1 MNRTTASVLVS
12 CASLL
17 GTLTAQQAPKAAE
30 KSPQGAEVRA
40 LVEKMVAA
48 ERALKSLRMTMH
60 TAGRLPGDLDVETSG
75 ELRVLRAE
83 QPAAPAQRF
92 TRFEYSFGD
101 GLSGR
106 LESAETPDGIRLFEE
121 DPAFGAV
128 FLRIGRSVVRD
139 LEWAGRVLERS
150 DLPGM
155 VDARAR
161 APLGSGLLADMLR
174 TFDLEVDGR
183 QERSGDKGV
192 WVVGRR
198 KAGLD
203 EQNPDLPLADEVE
216 VFVRSRDRALLLAR
230 YKFGGEMLQEI
241 VVDALEVGA
250 ELGDD
255 DFVVDGRGLRIRSV
269 QDHAPLWEQIE
280 QTLERA
286 EEKAADGE
294 LRPSKQRTGARV
306 KPGRGQDQGGR
317 D

>member
-17 GTLTAQQAPKAAE
+17 GPLAAQESKPTPEGSLQTSAVEVLVK
-30 KSPQGAEVRA
+30 KMVGAERV
-40 LVEKMVAA
+40 
-48 ERALKSLRMTMH
+48 LKSLRMTMH
-60 TAGRLPGDLDVETSG
+60 TSGRLPGDLNVKTSG
-75 ELRVLRAE
+75 ELRVLRAA
-83 QPAAPAQRF
+83 QPEVPARRF
-92 TRFEYSFGD
+92 TRLEYSFGD

-139 LEWAGRVLERS
+139 LEWAGQVLQRS

-161 APLGSGLLADMLR
+161 APLGSGLLADMMR
-174 TFDLEVDGR
+174 TFDLELLAR
-183 QERSGDKGV
+183 KERAGEAGV
-192 WVVGRR
+192 WIAGRR

-203 EQNPDLPLADEVE
+203 EQDPDLPLADQVE
-216 VFVRSRDRALLLAR
+216 VFVRGRDSALLLAR
-230 YKFGGEMLQEI
+230 YKVGEGLLQEI
-241 VVDALEVGA
+241 FVDELEVGV

-255 DFVVDGRGLRIRSV
+255 DLIVDGDGVRIRSV

-280 QTLERA
+280 QTLKLA
-286 EEKAADGE
+286 EEKGGE
-294 LRPSKQRTGARV
+294 GAVRPSGRGARREQ
-306 KPGRGQDQGGR
+306 PAGGK
-317 D
+317 